1 MNFDQVLNTVIG
13 LVFSAIVVHIVKG
26 YIAGLKDSLK
36 DHQDL
41 TSKKF
46 NKIEERLDK
55 LQDGYA
61 NVFNEILSKFSSW
74 EDRIKSILDKL
85 VKENFNGSLSD
96 MSKYVDSEMKMVD
109 SKVIVESIKN
119 EMKELE
125 KDLNSMS
132 TKMNDSEFKL
142 QKLDNRTRENFYDLL
157 KYTKNSIYDMK
168 QKIIKIEYL
177 LSNDLIRMN
186 DLISKLYLI
195 TKKLNQDLIKSKID
209 IYKKFELQKTRIR
222 LK

>member
-1 MNFDQVLNTVIG
+1 VNFDQVLNTVIG

-142 QKLDNRTRENFYDLL
+142 QKLDIRTRENFYDLL